1 MYCSK
6 CGAKNDDNVMFCA
19 QCGIKL
25 NESSA
30 AVIDRSVAKEAVR
43 ELVKDSVGNVFSKKT
58 AVHIQ
63 SSWQNFGFDEKLI
76 TLGAVAVIVG
86 FFLPWTMNSFT
97 AITLN
102 GPYLAKHDC
111 GWIYILPAI
120 GLISLILIFS
130 GHQKSSTQKIL
141 SVRWQII
148 IGMFFA
154 TIGFLLASI
163 FQYMLT
169 SANVLGVTAGSV
181 GSGMWAMT
189 LGGVAIM
196 VGAVR
201 FQKKLLQSL
210 NIN

>member
-1 MYCSK
+1 
-6 CGAKNDDNVMFCA
+6 
-19 QCGIKL
+19 
-25 NESSA
+25 
-30 AVIDRSVAKEAVR
+30 
-43 ELVKDSVGNVFSKKT
+43 
-58 AVHIQ
+58 
-63 SSWQNFGFDEKLI
+63 
-76 TLGAVAVIVG
+76 
-86 FFLPWTMNSFT
+86 
-97 AITLN
+97 
-102 GPYLAKHDC
+102 
-111 GWIYILPAI
+111 
-120 GLISLILIFS
+120 LIFS